1 MRKRNFSLRIIFK
14 AKRAIALLTLVS
26 VIVAIPVTTFAASIK
41 DSCDTK
47 AAKIERSATEG
58 QSSALNPRDYGTKYE
73 TKNEIEGKSAGTK
86 LIKKAIKI
94 VLKNH
99 KKAVP
104 IIEEL
109 GGKRAAKAFSKH
121 FNKVSPQLKSL
132 LKWSDIPY
140 QAVHDAVY
148 RGLINAG
155 VSRATA
161 TKAAHALKEGISWL
175 L

>member
-1 MRKRNFSLRIIFK
+1 MIKRMI
-14 AKRAIALLTLVS
+14 TLVLTVMLLAVPFTS
-26 VIVAIPVTTFAASIK
+26 YAAESTIS
-41 DSCDTK
+41 DSCSNN
-47 AAKIERSATEG
+47 SAYD
-58 QSSALNPRDYGTKYE
+58 SNDKSAILLDVNEDVLDPNDYGTSY
-73 TKNEIEGKSAGTK
+73 EIEKGIETGSVGTG

-94 VLKNH
+94 VLKDY

-104 IIEEL
+104 IIEKL
-109 GGKRAAKAFSKH
+109 GGKRAATAFSKH
-121 FNKVSPQLKSL
+121 FNKVSPQLKAL

-155 VSRATA
+155 VSRSTA
-161 TKAAHALKEGISWL
+161 TKAALALKEGLSWL

>member
-1 MRKRNFSLRIIFK
+1 MRKRNYVLRIFN
-14 AKRAIALLTLVS
+14 AKRAISLLTLVS
-26 VIVAIPVTTFAASIK
+26 VIVAIPFTTFAASIN
-41 DSCDTK
+41 DSYD
-47 AAKIERSATEG
+47 AKEAKVERSTTEW
-58 QSSALNPRDYGTKYE
+58 QSSTLNPRDYGTKYE
-73 TKNEIEGKSAGTK
+73 AQNVVEAKSVGTK

-121 FNKVSPQLKSL
+121 FNKVSPQLKAL